1 MKFDRESDLPLISIV
16 TPTFNSSEFFES
28 TIKSIRR
35 QEYRNFEW
43 IVIDGGS
50 TDNTID
56 LIKENSD
63 IISYWVSETDA
74 GMYDA
79 IRKGFEVASGKI
91 GYWLNS
97 DDMLSPWAL
106 QTVVNI
112 FIQNPSCYWLT
123 GFKSSMGQLN
133 IPEPRLPI
141 VFPQIILKGGYGHG
155 KAWGFIQQEST
166 FFSMKLY
173 RKVGGIDPSYKL
185 AGDFDLWSRMA
196 CMVSLYTIRVDL
208 GCFRIHKNQLSS
220 DMESYYEEVIK
231 AGGKRFR
238 LLKFIAF
245 LYSSVLF
252 FVSMRKKTLF
262 VGAIPHEES
271 DTKFDLL

>member
-1 MKFDRESDLPLISIV
+1 MKFDNETDLPRISIV

-28 TIKSIRR
+28 TIKSIRS

-50 TDNTID
+50 TDNTIN

-63 IISYWVSETDA
+63 IISYWVSEPDT

-79 IRKGFEVASGKI
+79 IRKGFEIASGEI

-97 DDMLSPWAL
+97 DDILLPWAL

-112 FIQNPSCYWLT
+112 FIRNPSCHWLT
-123 GFKSSMGQLN
+123 GFCTSMGTKN
-133 IPEPRLPI
+133 IPEPWLPI
-141 VFPQIILKGGYGHG
+141 VFPQSILKRGYGHG

-166 FFSMKLY
+166 FFNMNLY
-173 RKVGGIDPSYKL
+173 RKVGGINPSYKL
-185 AGDFDLWSRMA
+185 AGDFDLWNKMA
-196 CMVSLYTIRVDL
+196 CMVRLYTIRVEL

-220 DMESYYEEVIK
+220 DMERYYEEVIE
-231 AGGKRFR
+231 AGGKQFK
-238 LLKFIAF
+238 LLRTIAL
-245 LYSSVLF
+245 LYSTVLY
-252 FVSMRKKTLF
+252 FVSRSKRTLF
-262 VGAIPHEES
+262 VGAIPHVDS
-271 DTKFDLL
+271 NTTFDSF